1 MKKILILLI
10 KLIFILM
17 FLGSIILGLYLLKGY
32 YMYDNALKEVPIS
45 DKIAEIKAKENYTSL
60 EEVPQIYKDAV
71 VAVEDHR
78 FYSHHGVDNYAILA
92 AIINNISQGKLYQ
105 GGSTITQQICKNTY
119 FSQDRTLERKFAEIF
134 MALKMEELLSKDEI
148 LEIYINTCFYGNN
161 CYTLK
166 EATRLYYNKEPM
178 ELTDYE
184 AILIAGI
191 PNAPSLYN
199 PIHSEE
205 LAKQRQKQ
213 VLIAM
218 VEEGFLTKE
227 EKDKILQSVSD

>member
-1 MKKILILLI
+1 MKKFIFFILKILIAA
-10 KLIFILM
+10 LIFGA
-17 FLGSIILGLYLLKGY
+17 FIIGFFILKGQV
-32 YMYDNALKEVPIS
+32 MFQDALKEHPIEE
-45 DKIAEIKAKENYTSL
+45 KVAEIRAKDNYTYL
-60 EEVPQIYKDAV
+60 EEVPQVYKDAV

-78 FYSHHGVDNYAILA
+78 FYSHNGVDNFAIVA
-92 AIINNISQGKLYQ
+92 AIINNLNQGKLYQ
-105 GGSTITQQICKNTY
+105 GGSTITQQICKNVY
-119 FSQDRTLERKFAEIF
+119 FSQDRTLERKFAEMF
-134 MALKMEELLSKDEI
+134 MAMEFEKLYSKDEI

-161 CYTLK
+161 CDTLK
-166 EATRLYYNKEPM
+166 EATRLYYDKEPM

-199 PIHSEE
+199 PIHSME

-218 VEEGFLTKE
+218 VDEGFLTKE
-227 EKDKILQSVSD
+227 EKDRILQSESE

>member
-1 MKKILILLI
+1 MKKLFILLL
-10 KLIFILM
+10 KLIFIVA
-17 FLGSIILGLYLLKGY
+17 FIGLIVVGLFLLKGY
-32 YMYDNALKEVPIS
+32 YMYDKALNDSSIE
-45 DKIAEIKAKENYTSL
+45 DKIALIRTKDNYTTL
-60 EEVPQIYKDAV
+60 DETPQIYKDAV

-78 FYSHHGVDNYAILA
+78 FYSHNGVDNFAIIA
-92 AIINNISQGKLYQ
+92 SIINNISQGRLYQ
-105 GGSTITQQICKNTY
+105 GGSTITQQICKNIY

-134 MALKMEELLSKDEI
+134 MAMKMEEVLTKDEI

-166 EATRLYYNKEPM
+166 EASRLYYHKEPM

-184 AILIAGI
+184 ATLIAGI

-199 PIHSEE
+199 PFHSEE
-205 LAKQRQKQ
+205 LAKQRQRQ

-218 VEEGFLTKE
+218 VDFGFLTKE
-227 EKDKILQSVSD
+227 EKDLIIQSVNE

>member
-1 MKKILILLI
+1 MKKLFVLLLKLILIVT
-10 KLIFILM
+10 
-17 FLGSIILGLYLLKGY
+17 FLGFIVVGLFLLKGY
-32 YMYDNALKEVPIS
+32 YMFENALKESPIET
-45 DKIAEIKAKENYTSL
+45 KIAEIRAKENYTTL
-60 EEVPQIYKDAV
+60 DETPKIYKDAV

-78 FYSHHGVDNYAILA
+78 FYSHNGVDNYAIIA
-92 AIINNISQGKLYQ
+92 SIINNISQGRLYQ
-105 GGSTITQQICKNTY
+105 GGSTITQQICKNIY

-134 MALKMEELLSKDEI
+134 MALELEKELTKDEI
-148 LEIYINTCFYGNN
+148 LEIYINICFYGNN
-161 CYTLK
+161 CDTLK
-166 EATRLYYNKEPM
+166 EASRLYYKKEPM

-205 LAKQRQKQ
+205 LAKQRQRQ

-218 VEEGFLTKE
+218 VEFGYLTKE
-227 EKDKILQSVSD
+227 EKDLIVQSVNE